1 MDTTTA
7 RGEYCQFGRCRPA
20 DRRAGVPLAGLCW
33 YPIVSHPSWM
43 MVDTAPTGSWA
54 TSMRRG
60 SALGMSR
67 WPANSD
73 ASRRSSVTCLPPWRE
88 RAQTVPTHG
97 LCEWIL
103 QPIEWV
109 TPSRDFWRDR
119 ALYSSVYRVY
129 CLIKIG

>member
-7 RGEYCQFGRCRPA
+7 RFEYCQFGRCRPA

-33 YPIVSHPSWM
+33 YPIVSHPGWM

-54 TSMRRG
+54 TLMRRG

-73 ASRRSSVTCLPPWRE
+73 ASRRSSVTCLVPWRE
-88 RAQTVPTHG
+88 RGGHRDLRRPTMQMNM
-97 LCEWIL
+97 LLYTES
-103 QPIEWV
+103 PD
-109 TPSRDFWRDR
+109 PS
-119 ALYSSVYRVY
+119 
-129 CLIKIG
+129 GMG